1 MTEMHAHGVSLEAR
15 ETVKEAASLWWLFLL
30 TGIAWIIVAWLILRW
45 DYSTV
50 TSISYLFGFLAIA
63 AGVNE
68 LFLLAG
74 SSFGWKLF
82 HGILGLLFVAAGVF
96 ALFNPFETFSALAS
110 LVGLYFIVKGTFD
123 VVVSIATRDEI
134 PVWWIQLLVGLV
146 ELGLGFWA
154 SGPGFETYGNQVVL
168 LVVWAG
174 LMCLFRGITEII
186 FAFKLRGVGHAL
198 QQA

>member
-110 LVGLYFIVKGTFD
+110 LVGLAVWLIMRGRSASTFD
-123 VVVSIATRDEI
+123 PLRQAAARYAAGKIDVAEFQRIERTLAATAAPPTVQPDT
-134 PVWWIQLLVGLV
+134 PP
-146 ELGLGFWA
+146 A
-154 SGPGFETYGNQVVL
+154 PGT
-168 LVVWAG
+168 A
-174 LMCLFRGITEII
+174 
-186 FAFKLRGVGHAL
+186 
-198 QQA
+198 